1 MSFMDDIKTDQRTQ
15 ILVAGIL
22 AFALLFPGYFYYA
35 AGLADDDLVFPG
47 PVGDYAVTGEYSYH
61 LLDSGSQEIQDE
73 GTAEI
78 TVNSDSIAN
87 DIDGK
92 NIVGVRATLTYTDNE
107 QAGAGCDTAEDDV
120 SGHLMHSDLHETQ
133 EVDSGDVVE
142 ILWHNSSIIGT
153 TVMNMT
159 ESDIIALLENQDGL
173 GIGQHVLQISVDVNR
188 GGCAGDGTFVD
199 DENDDNSETVEYS
212 IELISLEYDL
222 EMVEDAEEEEEEEDS
237 EE

>member
-1 MSFMDDIKTDQRTQ
+1 MMTMTMMMTMMMEMDDKDD
-15 ILVAGIL
+15 GD
-22 AFALLFPGYFYYA
+22 A
-35 AGLADDDLVFPG
+35 ADDADDD
-47 PVGDYAVTGEYSYH
+47 DE
-61 LLDSGSQEIQDE
+61 DS
-73 GTAEI
+73 
-78 TVNSDSIAN
+78 
-87 DIDGK
+87 
-92 NIVGVRATLTYTDNE
+92 
-107 QAGAGCDTAEDDV
+107 DTAEDDV
-120 SGHLMHSDLHETQ
+120 SGHLMHSDLHQTQ
-133 EVDSGDVVE
+133 EVNSGDVVE

-188 GGCAGDGTFVD
+188 GDCLIPPG
-199 DENDDNSETVEYS
+199 ENDDNSETVEYS

>member
-22 AFALLFPGYFYYA
+22 AFALMFPGYFYYA
-35 AGLADDDLVFPG
+35 AAQADDDLVFAG

-107 QAGAGCDTAEDDV
+107 QGSVNCDTAEDDV

-133 EVDSGDVVE
+133 EVNSGDVVE
-142 ILWHNSSIIGT
+142 ILWHNSSIINK
-153 TVMNMT
+153 TVMNMS
-159 ESDIIALLENQDGL
+159 ESDIIDLLENKDGL

-188 GGCAGDGTFVD
+188 GDCLLPPGD
-199 DENDDNSETVEYS
+199 NDDNSETVEYS
-212 IELISLEYDL
+212 IELISLEYSL
-222 EMVEDAEEEEEEEDS
+222 EMVEAEEEEEESDE
-237 EE
+237 